1 MTILKKR
8 LDTPLKI
15 KTVSDTGE
23 FSGYGSVFGVK
34 DSYSD
39 IVEPKAF
46 EKSLASWKSKG
57 GLPAL
62 LWQHKHDE
70 PIGIYTKM
78 EEDENGLYVEGRLL
92 IDDDPVAKRAH
103 AHLKAGSV
111 TGLSIGYAL
120 NDYEYD
126 KDKGA
131 YLLKDIDLW
140 EVSLVTFPANDQA
153 RIDEVKNALEH
164 GEIPSEKTI
173 ERALRDVGFSRSQAK
188 KFMAK
193 GFNGLRDAEEKAD
206 LETLL
211 KQIHAIGN

>member
-15 KTVSDTGE
+15 KSVSETGE
-23 FSGYGSVFGVK
+23 FTGYGSIFGVK
-34 DSYSD
+34 DSDSD
-39 IVEPKAF
+39 IVEPGAF
-46 EKSLASWKSKG
+46 TKSLEKWSEKQS
-57 GLPAL
+57 LPAL

-78 EEDENGLYVEGRLL
+78 QEDESGLYVEGRLL

-120 NDYEYD
+120 KEYD
-126 KDKGA
+126 WDKTKDA
-131 YLLKDIDLW
+131 YLLKEIDLW

-153 RIDEVKNALEH
+153 RIDEVKSALEH

-193 GFNGLRDAEEKAD
+193 GFNGLRDADEKAD
-206 LETLL
+206 LSTLIN
-211 KQIHAIGN
+211 KIHAIGN